1 MTRLKMLLRSL
12 TAVLVLSSGAMADDP
27 PAAPPSDGEREGFL
41 IGFSIGF
48 GATFPCDTCA
58 NFASEFHVGAMAS
71 RNLAVLAE
79 IGGVGGDDRSGG
91 GLLMAT
97 IGAQYWPVERFWI
110 KGGVGIGDALDD
122 QYGNSQRQWGATAA
136 VGYEVASRGRFAFDV
151 QARGGFTGDRQSF
164 GVSVGFHWY

>member
-1 MTRLKMLLRSL
+1 MTRSKTLLWSL
-12 TAVLVLSSGAMADDP
+12 TALLSLSLRAQAQDA
-27 PAAPPSDGEREGFL
+27 AAPANEERQGFL
-41 IGFSIGF
+41 IGFSLGF

-58 NFASEFHVGAMAS
+58 DFASEFHLGAMAS

-91 GLLMAT
+91 GLLMVT

-122 QYGNSQRQWGATAA
+122 QYGQSQRQWGATAA

-151 QARGGFTGDRQSF
+151 QARGGFTTDRQSF